1 MGRGVTRIYR
11 WIKRVFGLRPTFG
24 RQARVIGTVYPLR
37 GLAQRESRIW
47 REGKYR
53 RDIK

>member
-11 WIKRVFGLRPTFG
+11 WIKRAFGLRPTFG
-24 RQARVIGTVYPLR
+24 QKARAITTVYPLR
-37 GLAQRESRIW
+37 GLAQRESRIR

-53 RDIK
+53 RDIR